1 MGPTTMPSQD
11 GQAGHAKALD
21 VGKRATKTSRPRVRA
36 DNFRVLAYGEH
47 ADLIERNYKK
57 DFLKKMCVHYG
68 LRVGGNKDQLQHRV
82 HEHLRLSAPAARL
95 QRLYRRRLIRICSS
109 LRGPAYLRRGAG
121 VNDTDF
127 FSMARCADIPAKQ
140 FVSFRASDGHVY
152 SFDILSLSML
162 FSKSGRTA
170 TNPYNRQ
177 PFPPNTY
184 PDLRRLIRL
193 ARTIGHTV
201 VTRPPPP
208 PKQSPEERS
217 TALFHDIYLLG
228 HYPCAAWF
236 DTLSRGNTVRYVREL
251 RDIWGY
257 RAGLSRRTRQ
267 DICPPDGNPF
277 SALPNRGFELR
288 SETEVKSGALDVI
301 ARMVRDGVNGEMK
314 KLGAYYVLCAL
325 TLVSPEAASNMPFLH
340 AAVSETGGS

>member
-1 MGPTTMPSQD
+1 MGPEALL
-11 GQAGHAKALD
+11 GQGDHPGRTKALD
-21 VGKRATKTSRPRVRA
+21 VGKRPAKSSRPRVRA
-36 DNFRVLAYGEH
+36 DNFRILAYGEH
-47 ADLIERNYKK
+47 ADLVQRNYKK

-68 LRVGGNKDQLQHRV
+68 LRVGGNKDQLQYRV

-95 QRLYRRRLIRICSS
+95 QRLYRRRLIRTCSL
-109 LRGPAYLRRGAG
+109 LRGPAYLKRGLG

-140 FVSFRASDGHVY
+140 FVSLRASDGHVY

-162 FSKSGRTA
+162 FSKSGRAA

-177 PFPPNTY
+177 PFPQNTY
-184 PDLRRLIRL
+184 SNLRRLIRL
-193 ARTIGHTV
+193 SRAIGHPV
-201 VTRPPPP
+201 ITRPPPP

-228 HYPCAAWF
+228 HYPCATWF

-251 RDIWGY
+251 RDIWAY
-257 RAGLSRRTRQ
+257 RAGLSRRMRQ

-277 SALPNRGFELR
+277 SGLPNRGFELR
-288 SETEVKSGALDVI
+288 SEREVKSGALDVI
-301 ARMVRDGVNGEMK
+301 SRMVRDGVNAEMK

-325 TLVSPEAASNMPFLH
+325 TLVSPDAATNMPFLH
-340 AAVSETGGS
+340 AAVSETAAS